1 MAVFCPYKADVVLYL
16 ECQECKNKSDCS
28 TDNVFALLVA
38 GSRTVTD
45 KKMMYRHLDKL
56 LSVAK
61 DKYKYILIVEGGAKG
76 ADSIAGEY
84 ARDRGYLLKVMP
96 ADWDKNGKAA
106 GFIRNKAMHEL
117 IARYEHRGC
126 VLFWDGKSKGTAHN
140 FGLAEK
146 YKTTI
151 RIIRTDKQEETK

>member
-1 MAVFCPYKADVVLYL
+1 MGRK
-16 ECQECKNKSDCS
+16 EQI
-28 TDNVFALLVA
+28 
-38 GSRTVTD
+38 
-45 KKMMYRHLDKL
+45 
-56 LSVAK
+56 LSLANMPG
-61 DKYKYILIVEGGAKG
+61 IV
-76 ADSIAGEY
+76 DIV
-84 ARDRGYLLKVMP
+84 LKVMP

-151 RIIRTDKQEETK
+151 RIIRTDK